1 MSTPTTNTSMASS
14 TAAGAKSSSND
25 ADESSTSM
33 MHDKIISLFSKIDPF
48 LRFLTK
54 ATGKTSVPLKL
65 LQQVLPKSNNDVSN
79 TVSSSED
86 GSNGLGSSNVPNQD
100 SKQTNNANTEND
112 AKCNDNCNMNEMLL
126 LELNYRGVLNYD
138 SKKQTVGFPL
148 PPSPSNSNDSS
159 AGASA
164 HHSTMTLPKPP
175 SKMVGKG
182 LHGSCK

>member
-65 LQQVLPKSNNDVSN
+65 LQQVLPKSNHDVSN

-86 GSNGLGSSNVPNQD
+86 GSNGLASNAPKD
-100 SKQTNNANTEND
+100 SKQTNNANNIGD
-112 AKCNDNCNMNEMLL
+112 KCNDNCNMNEMLL

>member
-65 LQQVLPKSNNDVSN
+65 LQQVLPKSNHDVSN

-86 GSNGLGSSNVPNQD
+86 GSNGSASNAPKNR
-100 SKQTNNANTEND
+100 KQSTNTNTEND

-159 AGASA
+159 EGAPA
-164 HHSTMTLPKPP
+164 DHSTMTLPKPP